1 MKKVYIAVCGLP
13 DSGKSTFIKN
23 ATKYFSGRDVNP
35 DALCEEQKTGKT
47 ITNTKISCPC
57 KHISM
62 DYVFIDCPGHLEY
75 YPEIISG
82 LCMADGVVFII
93 DNERLVESEEYIMRI
108 ETEAL
113 KLGLP
118 VFGRF
123 RSHANPSG
131 GLGYDGEKNLENCLI
146 HFQDNVDTYSISSNL
161 ILFGEEENCPP
172 KYFQIG
178 RSGTFSLYYEGESYP
193 TMSFLDSCLDHLSIQ
208 RAVRAFL
215 KATNTKKPKEG
226 KYFVVDEDNN
236 KEPVGIY
243 IFKDNGTF
251 IEW

>member
-35 DALCEEQKTGKT
+35 DALCEEQKTGRT
-47 ITNTKISCPC
+47 ITNTKVSCPC
-57 KHISM
+57 KHIKT

-82 LCMADGVVFII
+82 LCMADGVVFIV
-93 DNERLVESEEYIMRI
+93 DNERLAESEEYVMKI

-118 VFGRF
+118 IFGRF
-123 RSHANPSG
+123 RSHTNQSG
-131 GLGYDGEKNLENCLI
+131 GLGYDGEQNLRNCLI
-146 HFQDNVDTYSISSNL
+146 HFQDNVDAYCVSSHL
-161 ILFGEEENCPP
+161 VLFGDEENGSP
-172 KYFQIG
+172 KYFQAG
-178 RSGTFSLYYEGESYP
+178 KYGTYSLYFEGENSP
-193 TMSFLDSCLDHLSIQ
+193 TIPFLDSRLDKVNLQ
-208 RAVRAFL
+208 RGIRAFL
-215 KATNTKKPKEG
+215 KETNKKKPREG
-226 KYFVVDEDNN
+226 KYLVVDEDNN
-236 KEPVGIY
+236 REPVGIY
-243 IFKDNGTF
+243 IFKDDDTF